1 VEIANRPVMW
11 APRSEGR
18 LILVFVEDVAAGILQ
33 AVQELA
39 EPASKRLNGD
49 GPIHPIL
56 SITPSNELSPI

>member
-1 VEIANRPVMW
+1 MW

-33 AVQELA
+33 AAQELA